1 MKINSKEIFKFI
13 SFAFTLTGIAL
24 TLGTICGLVDTES
37 ISIKQ
42 SAINLIVAALL
53 FQIAYILITVSKKE
67 TKRIIVTREN
77 CYTQEEVDKLLLDIR
92 KDFEREVRKIKR
104 ENISNASKN
113 RR

>member
-1 MKINSKEIFKFI
+1 MKKSKEILKFT
-13 SFAFTLTGIAL
+13 SFAFSFMGTAL

-42 SAINLIVAALL
+42 SVINLIVAALL
-53 FQIAYILITVSKKE
+53 FQIAYILIGLSKKE
-67 TKRIIVTREN
+67 TKRIIIAREN
-77 CYTQEEVDKLLLDIR
+77 CYTQEELDKLLLDIR

-104 ENISNASKN
+104 ENRSNASKN

>member
-1 MKINSKEIFKFI
+1 MSKSKEILKFT
-13 SFAFTLTGIAL
+13 SFAFSFMGIAL

-42 SAINLIVAALL
+42 SVINLIVAALL
-53 FQIAYILITVSKKE
+53 FQIAYILIALSKKE
-67 TKRIIVTREN
+67 ITRIIVKNEN

-92 KDFEREVRKIKR
+92 KDFEREVRKIRR
-104 ENISNASKN
+104 ENKLNVKS

>member
-1 MKINSKEIFKFI
+1 MRKSKTEILKFT
-13 SFAFTLTGIAL
+13 SFAFSFTGIAL

-42 SAINLIVAALL
+42 SVINLIVAALL
-53 FQIAYILITVSKKE
+53 FQIAYILIALSKKE
-67 TKRIIVTREN
+67 TKRIIVTRDN
-77 CYTQEEVDKLLLDIR
+77 CYTQEEVDKLLLDMR

-104 ENISNASKN
+104 ENRANAIKN

>member
-13 SFAFTLTGIAL
+13 SFAFTFTGIAL

-53 FQIAYILITVSKKE
+53 FQIAYILITLSKRE
-67 TKRIIVTREN
+67 FTRIIVKNDN
-77 CYTQEEVDKLLLDIR
+77 CYTQEEVDKLLLEIR
-92 KDFEREVRKIKR
+92 KDFEREVRKIKK
-104 ENISNASKN
+104 ENRSNASKN